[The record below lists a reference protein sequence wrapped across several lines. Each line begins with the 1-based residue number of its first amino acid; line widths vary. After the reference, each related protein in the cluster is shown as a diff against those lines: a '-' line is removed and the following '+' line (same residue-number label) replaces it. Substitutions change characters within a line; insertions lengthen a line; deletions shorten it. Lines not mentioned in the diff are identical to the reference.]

1 MIVFIKLVIKSK
13 LFFHVHS
20 EKLSETCGLNKKI
33 TDLFSED
40 NKSSVLFCL
49 NVQVFNQR
57 LPQLK
62 QLQKQSAC
70 EVDLKL
76 CYKCTSMLFHS
87 TPLNH
92 SSSRTV

>member
-40 NKSSVLFCL
+40 NKSSVLF
-49 NVQVFNQR
+49 VQTFKFLTNGCR
-57 LPQLK
+57 
-62 QLQKQSAC
+62 S
-70 EVDLKL
+70 
-76 CYKCTSMLFHS
+76 
-87 TPLNH
+87 
-92 SSSRTV
+92 